1 MEEQVLNETINE
13 EVVEN
18 VAEAFEVIDEKA
30 QLKFIGK
37 AAIALGVTALIGS
50 VVYRKVIKPRREKK
64 VDDSIINDD
73 SEIL

>member
-18 VAEAFEVIDEKA
+18 VAEAFEVIDEKV

-50 VVYRKVIKPRREKK
+50 VVYRKVIRPRREKK
-64 VDDSIINDD
+64 GNNENTDNE
-73 SEIL
+73 SEE

>member
-18 VAEAFEVIDEKA
+18 VAEAFEVIDEKF
-30 QLKFIGK
+30 QLNLIGK
-37 AAIALGVTALIGS
+37 AAIALGVTALIGG

-64 VDDSIINDD
+64 ENEHNTENDN
-73 SEIL
+73 EQ

>member
-1 MEEQVLNETINE
+1 MEEQVLNKTINE

-18 VAEAFEVIDEKA
+18 VAEAFEVIDEKV

-50 VVYRKVIKPRREKK
+50 VVYRKVIRPRREKK
-64 VDDSIINDD
+64 GNNENTDNE
-73 SEIL
+73 SEE

>member
-1 MEEQVLNETINE
+1 MEEQVLNKTINE

-18 VAEAFEVIDEKA
+18 VAEAFEVIDDKA

-50 VVYRKVIKPRREKK
+50 VVYRKVIRPRREKK
-64 VDDSIINDD
+64 GNNENTDNE
-73 SEIL
+73 SEE

>member
-1 MEEQVLNETINE
+1 MEEQVLNKTINE

-18 VAEAFEVIDEKA
+18 VAEAFEVIDDKV

-50 VVYRKVIKPRREKK
+50 VVYRKVIRPRREKK
-64 VDDSIINDD
+64 GNNENTDNE
-73 SEIL
+73 SEE

>member
-18 VAEAFEVIDEKA
+18 VAEAFEVIDDKV

-50 VVYRKVIKPRREKK
+50 VVYRKVIRPRREKK
-64 VDDSIINDD
+64 GNNENTDNE
-73 SEIL
+73 SEE

>member
-18 VAEAFEVIDEKA
+18 VAEAFEVIDKKV

-50 VVYRKVIKPRREKK
+50 VVYRKVIRPRREKK
-64 VDDSIINDD
+64 GNNENTDNE
-73 SEIL
+73 SEE

>member
-18 VAEAFEVIDEKA
+18 VAEAFEVIDDKV

-50 VVYRKVIKPRREKK
+50 VVYRKVIRPRREKK
-64 VDDSIINDD
+64 GNNENTDNESK
-73 SEIL
+73 E

>member
-1 MEEQVLNETINE
+1 MEEQVLNETVNE

-18 VAEAFEVIDEKA
+18 VAEAFEVIDDKV

-50 VVYRKVIKPRREKK
+50 VVYRKVIRPRREKK
-64 VDDSIINDD
+64 GNNENTDNE
-73 SEIL
+73 SEE

>member
-1 MEEQVLNETINE
+1 MEEQVLNKTINE

-50 VVYRKVIKPRREKK
+50 VVYRKVIRPRREKK
-64 VDDSIINDD
+64 GNNENTDNE
-73 SEIL
+73 SEE

>member
-18 VAEAFEVIDEKA
+18 VAEAFEVIDEKV
-30 QLKFIGK
+30 QLNFIGK
-37 AAIALGVTALIGS
+37 AAIALGVTALIGG